1 VERAELEQLER
12 VIDRE
17 IKIRFPRDTVQRV
30 VVRQHGDEPA
40 IEPGELL
47 VRVFIPAPE
56 GPGDYAQSLAAWEEE
71 HRIRMQQIRRELSL
85 RLPPARLLEFTF
97 DDPGAATPRIT
108 MPDDGTLAAEQ
119 PSVPEIVATSLGL
132 LRSYYVFP

>member
-1 VERAELEQLER
+1 MERAELEQLER

-56 GPGDYAQSLAAWEEE
+56 SPGDYAQSLAAWEEE
-71 HRIRMQQIRRELSL
+71 HGIRMQQN
-85 RLPPARLLEFTF
+85 PA
-97 DDPGAATPRIT
+97 
-108 MPDDGTLAAEQ
+108 GTLTAAP
-119 PSVPEIVATSLGL
+119 PSQAAGVH
-132 LRSYYVFP
+132 LRRPRRRDSPDHDA